1 MIGKDGWSPDIYGEV
16 PVSSG
21 RGSGT
26 LFCLAQCPDFD
37 LAPKC
42 RNHMIEEGGCP
53 GPGEPP
59 WEWRTCTSGIFFSW
73 WRHKG
78 GALKTS
84 HFSSFSSKHPRP
96 RHSHASGR
104 LLPLL
109 VQKPLGEGPRPQHPQ
124 VPWGSEAGGGRWK
137 LLETYLITQL
147 QRSQFTK
154 VPWST
159 GGHCMWRHLVASSG
173 NCIQPQPPNSTL
185 RLPLFLE
192 TASLHSISSTILC
205 RGAGGGGSTGCFEV
219 AGCATVLTVFP
230 PVQRCAS
237 LQLPR
242 RASGQAGRVV
252 WCTCALPARP
262 LSQGLPVTW
271 GGVLTL
277 LSGWLPWCISP

>member
-137 LLETYLITQL
+137 LLETYLVTQL

-205 RGAGGGGSTGCFEV
+205 RGAGGGEKAQDVSR
-219 AGCATVLTVFP
+219 LP
-230 PVQRCAS
+230 DVQLC
-237 LQLPR
+237 
-242 RASGQAGRVV
+242 
-252 WCTCALPARP
+252 
-262 LSQGLPVTW
+262 
-271 GGVLTL
+271 
-277 LSGWLPWCISP
+277 